1 MPSKRQRPGE
11 GAEALIYCKAASASP
26 LHPDACQ
33 DRDAGTGTGTKGA
46 LLKEAAAQEPSAGA
60 APFQCY
66 PNENFASL
74 PYPTETSM
82 GEEVAQG
89 ECSNHLGSISME
101 TKNKKDAVTPNS
113 LQRSFSTQ
121 KDHHSDQQQ
130 QHKDQCSE
138 GVTDEAEGCKREK
151 SMKLFGVELRQKP
164 TVTENQSR
172 PAHDDHVKKTNED
185 DVEGEDRSS
194 AAQPAE
200 SGSNSASDSRK
211 YECQYCC
218 REFANSQA
226 LGGHQNAHKK
236 ERQQAKR
243 AQIQASRSAA
253 VAAAHASANRAGNAA
268 AVAVPSFYG
277 MHHRLAGS
285 ALLTPHSA
293 RMTVFGGEIPPP
305 SPAPRFPSPV
315 MASPMPHFL
324 DYQNHQQPAGMG
336 FGSAL
341 RPANVRPSWFYVPQT
356 GQYGFSSMS
365 YGDFG
370 CSNMYS
376 MNPQFPTTP
385 AMPSL
390 QSRQCST
397 DNRYLMVQPQPQP
410 ESQPQPQAQ
419 LQPVSEL
426 EASGRSV
433 SRLSSQV
440 GGSRVEAGHS
450 SSARHESSSG
460 VEDSGLDLK
469 LGLGPTRS

>member
-1 MPSKRQRPGE
+1 MPSKRQRGE
-11 GAEALIYCKAASASP
+11 GEALIYCKAASASASP

-33 DRDAGTGTGTKGA
+33 DRDAGSGTGTRA
-46 LLKEAAAQEPSAGA
+46 LLKEADKKENP
-60 APFQCY
+60 PFQCY
-66 PNENFASL
+66 PNENFGSL

-82 GEEVAQG
+82 GEEVAQE
-89 ECSNHLGSISME
+89 ECSNHLGSTSME
-101 TKNKKDAVTPNS
+101 IKNKRDAVTPNS

-121 KDHHSDQQQ
+121 RDHHNSDQ

-138 GVTDEAEGCKREK
+138 GVTDEAEGSCKREK
-151 SMKLFGVELRQKP
+151 SMKLFGFELRQKP
-164 TVTENQSR
+164 TVAENQSG
-172 PAHDDHVKKTNED
+172 PAHDDHVKANED

-277 MHHRLAGS
+277 MHRLAGS
-285 ALLTPHSA
+285 ALLTPHSG

-341 RPANVRPSWFYVPQT
+341 RPASVRPSWFYVPQT

-376 MNPQFPTTP
+376 MNPQFPTAA

-410 ESQPQPQAQ
+410 QSQPQSQP
-419 LQPVSEL
+419 QPVSEL

-433 SRLSSQV
+433 SKLSSQV

-450 SSARHESSSG
+450 SSVRHESSSG